1 MQTDNT
7 SFKFIG
13 LNITKSIHSVITE
26 KDTDKWKHFLIVCH
40 AAATITVSPSSVVT
54 GTNNGA
60 IYSAGGLTLPSD
72 GELHVASI
80 YLSLSEQ
87 YSDLSYLYMSIV
99 NAVKFSVL
107 FLSDETG
114 YTEVGLYTPCCLLF
128 YLSILW
134 AIITSRYCVLV
145 YDFN

>member
-1 MQTDNT
+1 MQPDKNLNLLDWILQNL
-7 SFKFIG
+7 FIV
-13 LNITKSIHSVITE
+13 LSQKKTLTNENI
-26 KDTDKWKHFLIVCH
+26 FLIVCH
-40 AAATITVSPSSVVT
+40 AAATITVSPNSAVT

-87 YSDLSYLYMSIV
+87 SSDLSYLYMSIV

-134 AIITSRYCVLV
+134 AIITSRYRVLV